1 MTTERAVRRTRA
13 REFTSR
19 SRTWCPMPMTFPSG
33 PSQREHR
40 RVAILRAMRSFVR
53 KHGAYTLAGGKGTTR
68 IDRLD
73 KPAMPRWLGH
83 WSDQ

>member
-1 MTTERAVRRTRA
+1 
-13 REFTSR
+13 
-19 SRTWCPMPMTFPSG
+19 MPMTFPSG

-40 RVAILRAMRSFVR
+40 RVAILRAMHSFVR

>member
-1 MTTERAVRRTRA
+1 
-13 REFTSR
+13 
-19 SRTWCPMPMTFPSG
+19 
-33 PSQREHR
+33 
-40 RVAILRAMRSFVR
+40 MRSFVR